1 MIPIKLFLKNFFF
14 LVYIKMAQGNIMF
27 FENDDESYTMVDLSL
42 NNNRFFGFKDSYDY
56 YDI

>member
-1 MIPIKLFLKNFFF
+1 MIPIKLFLKKFFF

>member
-1 MIPIKLFLKNFFF
+1 MIPIKLFFKNFFF

>member
-1 MIPIKLFLKNFFF
+1 
-14 LVYIKMAQGNIMF
+14 MAQGNIMF

>member
-1 MIPIKLFLKNFFF
+1 MIPIKLFFKKFFF

-42 NNNRFFGFKDSYDY
+42 NNNRFFCFKDSYDY